1 MTTRRTLLAAT
12 PLIALAGNARA
23 QGTRYPNRP
32 VRVIVALGAGGDN
45 DIVTRLITQ
54 HMGEK
59 LGQPFVV
66 ENRPGA
72 GSLVGHEAAARAAPD
87 GYNLIMSTISALGA
101 NIALYSR
108 LPYDPVNDFVP
119 IMLAGLAPGVLVVAP
134 NSPFR
139 TPQDIVAAA
148 RARPG
153 VLTFGSAG
161 NGNLTQLIAEVF
173 KSTTGIDVV
182 HVPYRAVTDAQRDV
196 AAGRVDFMFAI
207 SPSAVPL
214 IDGNQLRAIAVTAA
228 ARLSVLPN
236 VQTMAEFGYP
246 DFEISSWYGLMAPRG
261 VPPAIVTTLNEA
273 GNDALRDPAVKAR
286 LEAMSVTPG
295 GGSPEQFQA
304 FIERERTRWVA
315 IVRQARITVD

>member
-1 MTTRRTLLAAT
+1 MTPRRPLLAL
-12 PLIALAGNARA
+12 PLLALPALAQA
-23 QGTRYPNRP
+23 QGRYPNRP
-32 VRVIVALGAGGDN
+32 VRVIVALAAGGDN
-45 DIVTRLITQ
+45 DLVTRLLTQ
-54 HMGEK
+54 RMSDR

-119 IMLAGLAPGVLVVAP
+119 IMLAGLAPGVLVVGP

-139 TPQDIVAAA
+139 TPQDVVEAA

-173 KSTTGIDVV
+173 RRAAGIDVV
-182 HVPYRAVTDAQRDV
+182 HVPYRAITDAQRDV
-196 AAGRVDFMFAI
+196 GAGRVDFMFAI
-207 SPSAVPL
+207 SPSSVPL
-214 IDGNQLRAIAVTAA
+214 IDGGQLRALAVTSAT
-228 ARLSVLPN
+228 RLAVLP
-236 VQTMAEFGYP
+236 QIRTMAEFGYQ
-246 DFEISSWYGLMAPRG
+246 DFDISSWYGLMAPRG
-261 VPPAIVTTLNEA
+261 TPPEIVATLNEA
-273 GNDALRDPAVKAR
+273 ANEALRDPNVEAR
-286 LEAMSVTPG
+286 LRSMSVTPG
-295 GGSPEQFQA
+295 GGSPAQFQA

-315 IVRQARITVD
+315 IVREARITVD

>member
-1 MTTRRTLLAAT
+1 VTPRRALLAA
-12 PLIALAGNARA
+12 PLLALGGLAQA
-23 QGTRYPNRP
+23 QGRYPNRP
-32 VRVIVALGAGGDN
+32 VRVIVALAAGGDN
-45 DIVTRLITQ
+45 DLVTRLLTQ
-54 HMGEK
+54 RMSDR

-119 IMLAGLAPGVLVVAP
+119 VMLAGLAPGVLVVGP

-139 TPQDIVAAA
+139 TPQDIADAAK
-148 RARPG
+148 ARPG

-173 KSTTGIDVV
+173 KRAAGIDMV
-182 HVPYRAVTDAQRDV
+182 HVPYRAITDAQRDV
-196 AAGRVDFMFAI
+196 SAGRVDLMFAI

-214 IDGNQLRAIAVTAA
+214 IDGGQLRALAVTSAT
-228 ARLSVLPN
+228 RLAVLP
-236 VQTMAEFGYP
+236 QIRTMAEFGYQ
-246 DFEISSWYGLMAPRG
+246 DFDISSWYGLMAPRG
-261 VPPAIVTTLNEA
+261 TPPEIVATLNEA
-273 GNDALRDPAVKAR
+273 ANEALRDPNVEAR
-286 LEAMSVTPG
+286 LRGMSVTPG
-295 GGSPEQFQA
+295 GGSPQQFQA

-315 IVRQARITVD
+315 IVREARITVD

>member
-1 MTTRRTLLAAT
+1 MTPRRPLFAAPLLAL
-12 PLIALAGNARA
+12 PGLARA
-23 QGTRYPNRP
+23 QAPYPNRP
-32 VRVIVALGAGGDN
+32 VRVIVALAAGGDN
-45 DIVTRLITQ
+45 DMVTRLITQ
-54 HMGEK
+54 RMSDR

-119 IMLAGLAPGVLVVAP
+119 IMLAGLAPGVLVVGP
-134 NSPFR
+134 GSPFR
-139 TPQDIVAAA
+139 TPQDIVDAAK
-148 RARPG
+148 ARPG

-173 KSTTGIDVV
+173 KRATGIDVV
-182 HVPYRAVTDAQRDV
+182 HVPYRGIPDAQRDV

-207 SPSAVPL
+207 SPSSVPL
-214 IDGNQLRAIAVTAA
+214 IEGGQLRALAVTSAS
-228 ARLSVLPN
+228 RLAVLP
-236 VQTMAEFGYP
+236 QIRTMAELGYP
-246 DFEISSWYGLMAPRG
+246 DFGISSWYGLMAPRG
-261 VPPAIVTTLNEA
+261 TPPEIIATLNEA
-273 GNDALRDPAVKAR
+273 ANEALRDPHVEAR
-286 LEAMSVTPG
+286 LRSMSVTPG

-304 FIERERTRWVA
+304 FIERERARWVA
-315 IVRQARITVD
+315 IVREARITVD

>member
-1 MTTRRTLLAAT
+1 VTPRRALLAT
-12 PLIALAGNARA
+12 PLLALPGLAQA
-23 QGTRYPNRP
+23 QGRYPNRP
-32 VRVIVALGAGGDN
+32 VRVIVALAAGGDN
-45 DIVTRLITQ
+45 DLVTRLLTQ
-54 HMGEK
+54 RMSDR

-72 GSLVGHEAAARAAPD
+72 GSLVGHETAARAAPD

-119 IMLAGLAPGVLVVAP
+119 VMLAGLAPGVLVVGP

-139 TPQDIVAAA
+139 TPQDIADAAK
-148 RARPG
+148 ARPG

-173 KSTTGIDVV
+173 KRAAGIDMV
-182 HVPYRAVTDAQRDV
+182 HVPYRAITDAQRDV
-196 AAGRVDFMFAI
+196 SAGRVDLMFAI

-214 IDGNQLRAIAVTAA
+214 IDGGQLRALAVTSAT
-228 ARLSVLPN
+228 RLAVLP
-236 VQTMAEFGYP
+236 QIRTMAEFGYQ
-246 DFEISSWYGLMAPRG
+246 DFDISSWYGLMAPRG
-261 VPPAIVTTLNEA
+261 TPPEIVATLNEA
-273 GNDALRDPAVKAR
+273 ANEALRDPNVEAR
-286 LEAMSVTPG
+286 LRGMSVTPG
-295 GGSPEQFQA
+295 GGSPQQFQA

-315 IVRQARITVD
+315 IVREARITVD

>member
-1 MTTRRTLLAAT
+1 VTPRRSLLAA
-12 PLIALAGNARA
+12 PLLALGGGAQA
-23 QGTRYPNRP
+23 QGRYPNRP
-32 VRVIVALGAGGDN
+32 VRVIVALAAGGDN
-45 DIVTRLITQ
+45 DLVTRLLTQ
-54 HMGEK
+54 RMSDR

-101 NIALYSR
+101 NSALYSR

-119 IMLAGLAPGVLVVAP
+119 VMLAGLAPGVLVVGP

-139 TPQDIVAAA
+139 TPQDIADAAK
-148 RARPG
+148 ARPG

-173 KSTTGIDVV
+173 KRAAGIDMV
-182 HVPYRAVTDAQRDV
+182 HVPYRAITDAQRDV
-196 AAGRVDFMFAI
+196 SAGRVDLMFAI

-214 IDGNQLRAIAVTAA
+214 IDGGQLRALAVTSAT
-228 ARLSVLPN
+228 RLAVLP
-236 VQTMAEFGYP
+236 QIRTMAEFGYQ
-246 DFEISSWYGLMAPRG
+246 DFDISSWYGLMAPRG
-261 VPPAIVTTLNEA
+261 TPPEIVATLNEA
-273 GNDALRDPAVKAR
+273 ANEALRDPNVEAR
-286 LEAMSVTPG
+286 LRGMSVTPG
-295 GGSPEQFQA
+295 GGSPQQFQA

-315 IVRQARITVD
+315 IVREARITVD